1 MVTSHDIQP
10 GNGMDIA
17 LGQKRADTDKKFTII
32 KNIQT
37 HSQKANQKI
46 KQTGLS

>member
-32 KNIQT
+32 KIFRHT
-37 HSQKANQKI
+37 HKKLT
-46 KQTGLS
+46 KR